1 MQPAARGTEG
11 WNSLI
16 RGTEAAAGARAS
28 TGCRWVEE
36 TMGHRLAGWKT
47 WAVKAGGPEEAT
59 PTLIKTLTVME
70 VLISAT
76 ATAKLME
83 ALEVMAQENLEA
95 MAIRVLHPLLKH
107 LAPRAQQ

>member
-1 MQPAARGTEG
+1 VQPAARGTEG

-16 RGTEAAAGARAS
+16 RGTAAAAGARVS
-28 TGCRWVEE
+28 TGCRWVDGI
-36 TMGHRLAGWKT
+36 MGHRPAGWKT
-47 WAVKAGGPEEAT
+47 WAVRAGAPEEAT

-83 ALEVMAQENLEA
+83 AHEVMAQENLEA
-95 MAIRVLHPLLKH
+95 MDIRVLHQLLKH
-107 LAPRAQQ
+107 LVPRAQQ